1 MALFP
6 PGLSTR
12 ARWSFVAHLLKAVTQ
27 QHHRELVPVLRP
39 FVPPDAVV
47 LDVGGHAGQFAK
59 LLARLAPEG
68 RVYSFEPG
76 NYARTILER
85 AIRLNRLRNVEIV
98 PRALGSAPGWVT
110 LSVPIKRSGSMGF
123 GLGHLGAGDPARAA
137 AVETVEVDTI
147 DAFARARG
155 LARLDFVKA
164 DIEGWE
170 LEMLR
175 GGADTLRRF
184 GPVLFLEVDDQR
196 LARAG
201 DSGEALAGFLG
212 TLGYRPFVQAG
223 NGIAPASSEDRG
235 DLFWL
240 PAERG

>member
-12 ARWSFVAHLLKAVTQ
+12 ARCSFVAHLFKAVTQ

-39 FVPPDAVV
+39 FVPVDAVV

-59 LLARLAPEG
+59 LFARLAPQG

-76 NYARTILER
+76 SYARAILER
-85 AIRLNRLRNVEIV
+85 AIRLKGLRNVEIV
-98 PRALGSAPGWVT
+98 PLALGSQPGAVT
-110 LSVPIKRSGSMGF
+110 LSVPIKPSGSMGF
-123 GLGHLGAGDPARAA
+123 GLAHLGAGAPERPVAA
-137 AVETVEVDTI
+137 ETVEVDTI
-147 DAFARARG
+147 DAFVRSRG
-155 LARLDFVKA
+155 LGRLDLIKA

-175 GGADTLRRF
+175 GASETLRRLR
-184 GPVLFLEVDDQR
+184 PALFIEVDGAR

-201 DSGEALAGFLG
+201 DSGDALAALLAGC
-212 TLGYRPFVQAG
+212 GYRPFLPAG
-223 NGIAPASSEDRG
+223 KGIAPASSESRG
-235 DLFWL
+235 DVLWV
-240 PAERG
+240 PEERA